1 MTYFG
6 LMRKGQTLAEKK
18 GLEKTAV
25 KSLLLFASNLN
36 PTEMYIKLHDEVP
49 EDVKKKFEVCL
60 DEYINKGRP
69 VQYIIGYTYLL
80 FPFTGD
86 TNKNKNITI
95 LGIKGII
102 YFHIFLIIK

>member
-49 EDVKKKFEVCL
+49 EDVK
-60 DEYINKGRP
+60 
-69 VQYIIGYTYLL
+69 
-80 FPFTGD
+80 
-86 TNKNKNITI
+86 
-95 LGIKGII
+95 
-102 YFHIFLIIK
+102 